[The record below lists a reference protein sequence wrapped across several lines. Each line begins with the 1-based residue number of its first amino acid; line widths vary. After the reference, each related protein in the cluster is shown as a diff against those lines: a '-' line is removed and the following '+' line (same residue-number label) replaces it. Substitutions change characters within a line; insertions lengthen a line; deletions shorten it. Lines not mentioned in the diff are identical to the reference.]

1 MRITCTT
8 TFDITATEVRS
19 NFQAHRI
26 PFQDATG
33 RIIDDLAVW
42 QHARNQQRNWETI
55 NQIISLRVLPTNI
68 STPMVNTKDGIKYWT
83 FDFEIDQSAALEI
96 NEDPVGE
103 LKRDSRDVP
112 MITGLDESPAGYS
125 TLVPDANVFFVAHMD
140 K

>member
-1 MRITCTT
+1 MRITCST

-33 RIIDDLAVW
+33 RTINDPGTW
-42 QHARNQQRNWETI
+42 QRARNQQRNWETMT
-55 NQIISLRVLPTNI
+55 QIISLRVLPHNI
-68 STPMVNTKDGIKYWT
+68 SLPVLSWQDGIKHWT

-96 NEDPVGE
+96 DGDPVGE
-103 LKRDSRDVP
+103 LKRDSHGVP
-112 MITGLDESPAGYS
+112 MIAGLDESYSEQS
-125 TLVPDANVFFVAHMD
+125 TLMPDTNLFFIVQMD